1 MHQGPRDSR
10 PFLLPATSPAGA
22 RIMTLLEL
30 TAAVTRARAADAV
43 IENTAAGLV
52 CAVLLL
58 AIATLAIRLASF
70 L

>member
-1 MHQGPRDSR
+1 
-10 PFLLPATSPAGA
+10 
-22 RIMTLLEL
+22 MTLLEL